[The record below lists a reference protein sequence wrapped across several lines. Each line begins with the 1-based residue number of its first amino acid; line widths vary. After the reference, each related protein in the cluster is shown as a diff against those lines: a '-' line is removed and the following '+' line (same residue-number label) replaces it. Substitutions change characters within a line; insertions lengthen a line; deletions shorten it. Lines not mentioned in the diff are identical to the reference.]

1 MTRFFKCLIGIV
13 LFLSASL
20 VAYSQ
25 KSPSNFGKI
34 SQDLLLAEY
43 CPIDSNAHAYYVFD
57 YGFSYFQY
65 ATTKVR
71 EGESSSG
78 QKGFQLFHKRH
89 YRIKI
94 VDSQGFDW
102 SDIEIPLYRNIDE
115 EKIGTIKATTYNLE
129 NGKVVKTKLNRK
141 DIYTEESNDYWIQK
155 KFAMPAIK
163 EGSVI
168 EVEYTIISDFF
179 FNLREWTFQTTIP
192 VMRSEYHVHI
202 PEYYIFNQTQRGYY
216 PIQTKSGVKQKQ
228 ISITYT
234 YDSGNLAKPRESSTS
249 TTEYKDVTYSF
260 LAEQVPAFPAEEF
273 LRTED
278 NYLSKIEFEL
288 QRTEFPGRPSKYYT
302 TTWEQ
307 VDETLINSADFGV
320 AISRN
325 SHLTEDANAL
335 KNSGAEGLALVS
347 SAFNHMKNK
356 LTWNGTISKYASKN
370 LGKAYKDGSGNSA
383 DINLNL
389 VALLNQL
396 ELESYPVVLSTQ
408 KHGIIHPS
416 HPSLSRFNYVIAMVR
431 VEDNTYLMDASDP
444 YGEVNLLPVRCLNDK
459 GRVIGYSGEEWIN
472 LMDYKPYQFT
482 SNYALKLS
490 DELVL
495 SGNRR
500 IVLKDYASYQYK
512 KRIKSYDDV
521 ERFEESFD
529 EEHRDLSIENLQV
542 EGLDSVPS
550 DLTLSYEISR
560 SDYVEDASD
569 ILYFSPVFD
578 PYFDS
583 NPFKLEDRE
592 YPVEFNYPYM
602 IQENIYISLPEGY
615 KVSELPRSLKIKMP
629 DNSAQYTFQA
639 VESGNGLLI
648 TTGFIIRKT
657 QFLPEEYESIKQF
670 YQIIIDK
677 QNELVVIDKS

>member
-1 MTRFFKCLIGIV
+1 M
-13 LFLSASL
+13 FLSASL